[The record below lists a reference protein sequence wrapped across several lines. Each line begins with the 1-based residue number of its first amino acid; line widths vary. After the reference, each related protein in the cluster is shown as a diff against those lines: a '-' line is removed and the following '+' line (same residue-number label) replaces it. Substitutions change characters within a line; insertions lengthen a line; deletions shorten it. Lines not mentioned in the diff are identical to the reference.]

1 MATTRLYMSMSLDGF
16 IAGPNET
23 DDHGL
28 GDGGLRLHDW
38 ILEGPTSDADRQVVD
53 EMMACRAI
61 VAGRGT
67 FEPAEGWG
75 GDHHDGIP
83 IWVLSRRP
91 RPDWTKDWPLVTYG
105 NDVEAAFAAA
115 REAAGDGVVLVHGAA
130 VAVRALQAGVL
141 DELEIHLV
149 SALMGEGRPL
159 FAGLGLGPHELD
171 RVRVVEGDG
180 VTHLRYRVR
189 R

>member
-28 GDGGLRLHDW
+28 GDGGARLHDW
-38 ILEGPTSDADRQVVD
+38 VLDGPSSDADRQAVD
-53 EMMACRAI
+53 EMMACTAI

-67 FEPAEGWG
+67 FEPASGWG

-83 IWVLSRRP
+83 IWVLSRRE
-91 RPDWTKDWPLVTYG
+91 RPEWTQDWPLVTYG
-105 NDVEAAFAAA
+105 NDLEAAFAAA

-130 VAVRALQAGVL
+130 VAVRALQAGLL
-141 DELEIHLV
+141 DELQIHLV
-149 SALMGEGRPL
+149 SVLMGEGRPL
-159 FAGLGLGPHELD
+159 FAGLGLGPHAA
-171 RVRVVEGDG
+171 RPRANPRG
-180 VTHLRYRVR
+180 
-189 R
+189 